1 MTPLGI
7 SVVICTHNGTPR
19 LPHTLRH
26 LAAQRVRPDRPWEVL
41 LVDNASADNTPAVA
55 QHSWPTPSPAPLR
68 VVAEPRLGLGH
79 ARRRGLTEA
88 THPLI
93 AFVDDD
99 NWLAPEWV
107 EIAAAVMDQHPAIGA
122 LGGFSEGVFEA
133 PPPPWLAQFQALL
146 ALGPRG
152 VPGGDI
158 TEWPG
163 LLWGAGLVLRRRA
176 WTELE
181 RVGFAPA
188 LVGRAGSALSTGEDS
203 ELCLAL
209 RLAGWRLWYEPRL
222 RLQHYL
228 PAGRLTWSYLRRLH
242 RTNGAATVHHDPYY
256 FALRREAP
264 DVLAPLRRRWW
275 WQALAALQAV
285 ALRPRALGRYLSGVR
300 EGDAT
305 AIQLDTL
312 LERIRALVRLRG
324 EYDRSVRR
332 ALEVRW
338 RDAGPGA
345 AG

>member
-1 MTPLGI
+1 MPLGI

-19 LPHTLRH
+19 LPLTLRH
-26 LAAQRVRPDRPWEVL
+26 LAAQRVRTDRPWEVVM
-41 LVDNASADNTPAVA
+41 VDNASADDTPSVA
-55 QHSWPTPSPAPLR
+55 RHHWPTPSPAPLR
-68 VVAEPRLGLGH
+68 IVSEPHLGLGY

-107 EIAAAVMDQHPAIGA
+107 ETAAAVMDAHPEAGA
-122 LGGFSEGVFEA
+122 LGGFSEGVFEV
-133 PPPPWLAQFQALL
+133 PPPPWLSQFQALL

-152 VPGGDI
+152 VQGGDV
-158 TEWPG
+158 TDWPG
-163 LLWGAGLVLRRRA
+163 LLWGAGLVLRKQA
-176 WTELE
+176 WTQLE

-188 LVGRAGSALSTGEDS
+188 LVGRAGTALSTGEDT

-209 RLAGWRLWYEPRL
+209 RLAGWRLWYEPKL
-222 RLQHYL
+222 RLQHFM

-256 FALRREAP
+256 FALRRDTP
-264 DVLAPLRRRWW
+264 DPIAPLRRRWW
-275 WQALAALQAV
+275 WQALAACKAAALQ
-285 ALRPRALGRYLSGVR
+285 PRALARHLAGVR

-312 LERIRALVRLRG
+312 FARLAALLRLRSA
-324 EYDRSVRR
+324 YDGNVARVLS
-332 ALEVRW
+332 LPW
-338 RDAGPGA
+338 RDAGRGA
-345 AG
+345 SA